1 MTTTNRRTPMRED
14 DETPYDELDPPIVN
28 VCRAIN
34 ALPGIWTVGSCSGHQ
49 QNEEWMVNV
58 KCDVEDDL
66 RPSMVGWLSL
76 EFLAWAV
83 YDAGRTGPV
92 RMEATSAPP
101 WVNEPTRTIFFD
113 IFGVRDDPNSITP
126 DAFAEFLTKQ
136 TAELCLPPPGD
147 EIYGGDHP

>member
-1 MTTTNRRTPMRED
+1 MTRP
-14 DETPYDELDPPIVN
+14 PYDELDPPIVN

-34 ALPGIWTVGSCSGHQ
+34 ALPGIWTIESCSGHR
-49 QNEEWMVNV
+49 QNEEWMVCV
-58 KCDVEDDL
+58 QCDVEDDL
-66 RPSMVGWLSL
+66 RPSRVGWLSL

-83 YDAGRTGPV
+83 YDAGRAGPV

-101 WVNEPTRTIFFD
+101 WVNEPTRTIIFD

-136 TAELCLPPPGD
+136 TAEVYLPPPGD
-147 EIYGGDHP
+147 EIYGGELL